1 MVRRVAIVFGRVQGV
16 GFRDSVVAHAW
27 NFAVAGTVRNL
38 SESGAVEIDV
48 EGEPREVERF
58 IAAVL
63 ARPPAW
69 ARVDDV
75 VHREEAPLGRTGFA
89 RARTV

>member
-1 MVRRVAIVFGRVQGV
+1 MVRTVATVYGRVQGV
-16 GFRDSVVAHAW
+16 GFRDTVVAHAW

-48 EGEPREVERF
+48 EGEPHEVEMF
-58 IAAVL
+58 LAAVL

-75 VHREEAPLGRTGFA
+75 VRREEPPLGRRQFA
-89 RARTV
+89 RGRTV